1 MIYFNL
7 IMVKG
12 ILLLVFFIVN
22 FFKEN
27 DDLVYLW
34 FVYEN
39 NGF

>member
-1 MIYFNL
+1 
-7 IMVKG
+7 MVKG

>member
-1 MIYFNL
+1 
-7 IMVKG
+7 MVKG
-12 ILLLVFFIVN
+12 ILLLVFFFIVN